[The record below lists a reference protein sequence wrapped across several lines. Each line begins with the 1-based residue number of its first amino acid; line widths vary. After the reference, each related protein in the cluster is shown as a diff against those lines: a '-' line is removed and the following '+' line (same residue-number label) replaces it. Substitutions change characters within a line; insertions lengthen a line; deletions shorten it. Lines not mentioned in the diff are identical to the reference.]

1 MPPQLPP
8 ATPGG
13 PRAFGASSVQS
24 SATKDDGG
32 KKKVKKREDEEGG
45 AMSFL
50 NDTLPP
56 DLRRWFSD
64 PQYELSDIHNE
75 LQKLAKR
82 TNAVR
87 EVAKAENAR
96 LRSEIEGLLNENE
109 TLKTDLANA
118 NPRSAQPVRVDQ
130 QSSQSSQQPNAHYG
144 GGHKQRIP
152 RGNLP
157 TVQEEVEYEDDPRYT
172 GAVVGTGDDGDAMRT
187 ILGKR
192 PAGDSFERQ
201 EIRFTPQH
209 SLGPV
214 SAMGRPT
221 QLPMQSDIYSQD
233 VVSTPRRPMSV
244 GGYRGNQLSGMSRR
258 LDLESYRMDAP
269 PSTTLPYQPD
279 SHVRSMT
286 PLQRAASAR
295 PYIQDKSGSMLPPS
309 GIPQAN
315 HQGMYEDQPGIYEQT
330 ERYRHQGQ
338 YERNH
343 HDENQYS
350 DAFGDHTRSAPG
362 RSAGNGFQLA
372 SRPVSKMP
380 PPF

>member
-32 KKKVKKREDEEGG
+32 KKKVKKKEDEEGG

-64 PQYELSDIHNE
+64 PQFELSDIHNE

-96 LRSEIEGLLNENE
+96 LRSEIEGLLKENE
-109 TLKTDLANA
+109 TLKT
-118 NPRSAQPVRVDQ
+118 
-130 QSSQSSQQPNAHYG
+130 SQQPNAHYG

-201 EIRFTPQH
+201 EI
-209 SLGPV
+209 

-233 VVSTPRRPMSV
+233 VLSTPRRPMSV

-295 PYIQDKSGSMLPPS
+295 PYIQDRSGSMLPPS